1 MYFYRPASG
10 KKTKCV
16 WRREG
21 GKGRGRDAEQKGGGG
36 GVLNRTVNT
45 ISNLTVTVD
54 YVLGMKNVTIL
65 FG

>member
-36 GVLNRTVNT
+36 VLNRTVNT
-45 ISNLTVTVD
+45 ISNLIVTVD